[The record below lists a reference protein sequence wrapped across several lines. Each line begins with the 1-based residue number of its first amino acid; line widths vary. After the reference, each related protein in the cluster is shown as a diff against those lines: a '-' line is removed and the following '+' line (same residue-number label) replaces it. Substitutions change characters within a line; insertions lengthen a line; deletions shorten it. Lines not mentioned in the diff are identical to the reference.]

1 MAAEIAAANE
11 RSTMKPVGNVL
22 VPGPAKR
29 FGEVKG
35 KMDRKKL
42 DRKSEDCVDSQKDSE
57 SESEEGGE
65 GEEWELLEHKDS
77 MN

>member
-22 VPGPAKR
+22 VPGHAKR

-35 KMDRKKL
+35 KVDRKKL
-42 DRKSEDCVDSQKDSE
+42 DRKSKDCVDSQEDSESESE

-65 GEEWELLEHKDS
+65 GEEWQIL
-77 MN
+77 